1 MRQYRFRAGDFAPK
15 EQIPDAFL
23 SESDQRELQRL
34 AGIEPKVES
43 MEGINISKSG
53 MEKQR
58 LEREHNIKPGT
69 PEWFQLWFS
78 LPYLTGEKPVK
89 D

>member
-1 MRQYRFRAGDFAPK
+1 VKQYRFKAGDFVPK

-34 AGIEPKVES
+34 AGIEPAVES
-43 MEGINISKSG
+43 MQGINISKTG

-58 LEREHNIKPGT
+58 LEREHDIKPGT
-69 PEWFQLWFS
+69 PEWFKLWFS
-78 LPYLTGEKPVK
+78 LPYMTGEKPVNK
-89 D
+89 